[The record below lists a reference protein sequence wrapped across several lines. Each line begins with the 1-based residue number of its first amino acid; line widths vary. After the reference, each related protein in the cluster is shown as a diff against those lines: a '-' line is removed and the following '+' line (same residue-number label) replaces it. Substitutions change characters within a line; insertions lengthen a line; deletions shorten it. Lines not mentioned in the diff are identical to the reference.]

1 MAETAQ
7 VDSELVSRNLLAFK
21 ELMPELGARLQK
33 HQAQSRLI
41 TNPDGD
47 LDVEFRGE
55 LLYGPGGRKR
65 IEDMVEASATSVE
78 HHINMNPLT
87 SGHVDLITRRFLF
100 RTLKSATDAGMEF
113 LQFPEETGGFHLVC
127 IGLGLGYHLPL
138 LLEQVKP
145 AGIHIVEPNLD
156 FLYHSLATIDWRPLL
171 ETRRE
176 NPYRFNLIISEDSGD
191 IARSLRAAIRCCCPV
206 IVDWA
211 RVFVAFNSPILMA
224 AMSEFMRDAQLIG
237 IGLGFFHDEMEM
249 TRASYM
255 NLRDG
260 NYQVMQHGKNALN
273 TPVFIVG
280 SGPSLDDDIDV
291 IKAHKDRAVIVSC
304 GTASRVLLANG
315 IQPDFQMLLENGAAP
330 YRALAAVDEEFGFGD
345 AVLIA
350 SNTVDPR
357 VRGLF
362 HNAVY
367 YFRPALSSYALFSP
381 GNQYSL
387 EDSGPT
393 VTNTGTTAALA
404 LGFRELYLFGV
415 DLGSRNPKRHHSK
428 HSLYR
433 HDDDQMEG
441 QKGAMDFTAVF
452 DVRDVG
458 NFGGLVYSETI
469 MLWTRDALGRVIGR
483 YRPGVDAYNCSDGLL
498 IENTRP
504 MSSQSIRLKST
515 PEMKAKDLAKVKAT
529 FLPGTEAH
537 FTERWGREN
546 WPQSIISLL
555 EECVAAMDDNL
566 GDVNAMVVKLSDL
579 LISDYKA
586 PPTVAQFFVRGTV
599 MMAVMCFDYYAK
611 RVKNPE
617 HKAAFWDIV
626 RDEFLELVRVMT
638 LQTEWYFENIEK
650 FESDEELFE
659 KVTGWQ
665 YE

>member
-1 MAETAQ
+1 MAEQAD
-7 VDSELVSRNLLAFK
+7 VDKDLVSRNLQAFM
-21 ELMPELGARLQK
+21 ELMPELGARLRSYQPRS
-33 HQAQSRLI
+33 QLV
-41 TNPDGD
+41 TNQDGD

-65 IEDMVEASATSVE
+65 IEAMVDATATSVE
-78 HHINMNPLT
+78 HHINMNPLS
-87 SGHVDLITRRFLF
+87 SGHVDLIVRRFLY
-100 RTLKSATDAGMEF
+100 RTLKKATDAGMEF
-113 LQFPEETGGFHLVC
+113 LQFPEDTGGFHLIC
-127 IGLGLGYHLPL
+127 IGLGLGYQLPR

-145 AGIHIVEPNLD
+145 AGVHIVEPNLD
-156 FLYHSLATIDWRPLL
+156 FIYHSLATLEWRPLL
-171 ETRRE
+171 ELRRD
-176 NPYRFNLIISEDSGD
+176 NPYRFNLIISERPSD
-191 IARSLRAAIRCCCPV
+191 IAQSLRACIRCCCPV

-211 RVFVAFNSPILMA
+211 RIFMAYTSPILDA
-224 AMSEFMRDAQLIG
+224 AMTEFMRDAQLIG

-260 NYQVMQHGKNALN
+260 NYQVMQRAKTALG

-280 SGPSLDDDIDV
+280 SGPSLDDDIEV
-291 IKAHKDRAVIVSC
+291 IKANKDRAVIISC

-330 YRALAAVDEEFGFGD
+330 YRALAAVHDEFGFGD

-362 HNAVY
+362 ENAVY

-381 GNQYSL
+381 GAQYSL

-433 HDDDQMEG
+433 HDDDQLEG
-441 QKGAMDFTAVF
+441 QKGAMNFDTVF

-483 YRPGVDAYNCSDGLL
+483 YRPGAEAFNCSDGLL

-504 MSSQSIRLKST
+504 LSSQSIRLKST
-515 PEMKAKDLAKVKAT
+515 PEQKAKDLAKVKAT

-537 FTERWGREN
+537 FAERWGREN
-546 WPQSIISLL
+546 WPQTIISLL
-555 EECVAAMDDNL
+555 EECVAAVDDHL
-566 GDVNAMVVKLSDL
+566 GDINPMAVKLSDL
-579 LISDYKA
+579 LIADYKA
-586 PPTVAQFFVRGTV
+586 PPTVAQFFARGTI
-599 MMAVMCFDYYAK
+599 MMAIMCFDYYAK
-611 RVKNPE
+611 RVRRPE
-617 HKAAFWDIV
+617 DKAAFWDIV
-626 RDEFLELVRVMT
+626 RDEFLDMARLMT

-665 YE
+665 DE